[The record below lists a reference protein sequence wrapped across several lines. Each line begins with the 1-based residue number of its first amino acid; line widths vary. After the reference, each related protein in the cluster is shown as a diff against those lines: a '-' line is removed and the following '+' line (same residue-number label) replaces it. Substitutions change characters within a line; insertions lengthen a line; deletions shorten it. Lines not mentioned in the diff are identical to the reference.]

1 MMLGLEVTY
10 NSGNVVQH
18 GNVPTAADGL
28 SEIHQFSLE
37 DKERITGVKVR
48 RAGRMIDQLTF
59 STSHQRS
66 IGPFGGQPLSG
77 SEHQMTVPDQP
88 SAAHLAYLTGIDEY
102 DQGDTC
108 ILYVRLVW
116 AYCEWQPCT

>member
-10 NSGNVVQH
+10 STGNVVQY

-28 SEIHQFSLE
+28 TVHQFSLE
-37 DKERITGVKVR
+37 DTERITGVKVR

-59 STSHQRS
+59 TTSHQRS
-66 IGPFGGQPLSG
+66 IGPFGSHSD

-88 SAAHLAYLTGIDEY
+88 SAAHLAYLTGISMY

-108 ILYVRLVW
+108 IICLRLVW

>member
-10 NSGNVVQH
+10 STGYVVQH
-18 GNVPTAADGL
+18 GNVPTAADG
-28 SEIHQFSLE
+28 EIHQFSLE
-37 DKERITGVKVR
+37 EKERITGVKVR

-59 STSHQRS
+59 TTSHQRS
-66 IGPFGGQPLSG
+66 IGPFGGHSG

-88 SAAHLAYLTGIDEY
+88 SAAHLAYLTGIHACDH
-102 DQGDTC
+102 GDIC
-108 ILYVRLVW
+108 IVYLRLVW

>member
-1 MMLGLEVTY
+1 MLGLEVTY
-10 NSGNVVQH
+10 STGDVVQH

-28 SEIHQFSLE
+28 REIHQFSLE

-48 RAGRMIDQLTF
+48 AGWMIDQLTF
-59 STSHQRS
+59 TTSHQRS
-66 IGPFGGQPLSG
+66 IGPFGGHGG
-77 SEHQMTVPDQP
+77 SEHKLAVPDQP
-88 SAAHLAYLTGIDEY
+88 STYLAYLVGRVAN

-108 ILYVRLVW
+108 IRHLEFVW